1 MVIPLYI
8 KQLSNVDVMG
18 ETVYESLS
26 AYYDA
31 LSKLGYMSQDKGN
44 SLLLL
49 SFFNEFVY
57 NDYRGVI
64 SREDY
69 RVIERALNCL
79 FGSNCLIPYPDYL
92 KMGKL
97 HLGEMT
103 ELAYRVK
110 KLENTEV
117 IKATD
122 LSTEDSD
129 VTIEEEEET

>member
-1 MVIPLYI
+1 
-8 KQLSNVDVMG
+8 MG

-97 HLGEMT
+97 HLGEVT

-129 VTIEEEEET
+129 VTIEEEDET

>member
-1 MVIPLYI
+1 
-8 KQLSNVDVMG
+8 MG

-122 LSTEDSD
+122 LSAEDSD

>member
-1 MVIPLYI
+1 MVIPLCT

-122 LSTEDSD
+122 LSAEDSD
-129 VTIEEEEET
+129 VTIEEEDET

>member
-8 KQLSNVDVMG
+8 KQLSSVDVMG

-129 VTIEEEEET
+129 VTIEEEDET

>member
-18 ETVYESLS
+18 ETVYKSLS

-122 LSTEDSD
+122 LSAEDSD

>member
-129 VTIEEEEET
+129 VTIEEEDET

>member
-97 HLGEMT
+97 HLGEVT

-122 LSTEDSD
+122 LSAEDSD
-129 VTIEEEEET
+129 VTIEEEDET

>member
-97 HLGEMT
+97 HLGEVT

>member
-1 MVIPLYI
+1 M
-8 KQLSNVDVMG
+8 QQSRSVDVMG

-97 HLGEMT
+97 HLGEVT

-122 LSTEDSD
+122 LSTKDSD
-129 VTIEEEEET
+129 VTIEEEDET